1 MILRS
6 GHPIVTWSSCAVLV
20 LYLFWGANQ
29 TGDCKDVG
37 QGVFALGFIDL
48 GIVQSRS
55 LIYYYIALTDDLGD
69 GSVATDDKRG
79 VIAVVQPTN

>member
-29 TGDCKDVG
+29 IGDCKGAG

-55 LIYYYIALTDDLGD
+55 RIYFYIGLVD
-69 GSVATDDKRG
+69 GSG
-79 VIAVVQPTN
+79 